1 MALSDDPEVVALAQV
16 LLKLLMEKGSKQ
28 VLILF
33 EDDKDVVSISSHPEE
48 AAKHIARFFVENKL
62 DSNGTLE
69 IRLGK
74 PSG

>member
-1 MALSDDPEVVALAQV
+1 MGISDDPQIVAVAQV
-16 LLKLLMEKGSKQ
+16 LMKLLMEKGSKQ

-48 AAKHIARFFVENKL
+48 AAKHIAKFFAENEL

-69 IRLGK
+69 IYLGK